1 MPNYDRAVGMRFRV
15 ALSLCGCFLAGSLA
29 GCGSGEPFSYVKVNG
44 KASYSDG
51 TPIPAKIRLT
61 FIAVN
66 PPTTDQ
72 TTIPRPAAAITNS
85 DGTFDNVTSHTYGD
99 GLIPGK
105 HKVVLTVESGRGGES
120 TTNLFAPEYSDPT
133 KTPIEVDTANL
144 PMEIKVK
151 KP

>member
-1 MPNYDRAVGMRFRV
+1 M
-15 ALSLCGCFLAGSLA
+15 
-29 GCGSGEPFSYVKVNG
+29 SYT
-44 KASYSDG
+44 DG
-51 TPIPAKIRLT
+51 TPIPAKLKLI

-66 PPTTDQ
+66 PPTVDQ
-72 TTIPRPAAAITNS
+72 TTQARPAGAITNT
-85 DGTFDNVTSHTYGD
+85 DGTFDVVTCHTYDD

-105 HKVVLTVESGRGGES
+105 HKVVLTVAAGRGGDS
-120 TTNLFAPEYSDPT
+120 GTNLFAEYSDPN

>member
-1 MPNYDRAVGMRFRV
+1 
-15 ALSLCGCFLAGSLA
+15 LCGCFLAGSLA
-29 GCGSGEPFSYVKVNG
+29 GCGSGEPFSYVPVSGKVTY
-44 KASYSDG
+44 ADG
-51 TPIPAKIRLT
+51 TPIPAKLKLI

-66 PPTTDQ
+66 PPTADAGTV
-72 TTIPRPAAAITNS
+72 PKPGAAITNS
-85 DGTFDNVTSHTYGD
+85 DGTFDAVTSHTYGD

-105 HKVVLTVESGRGGES
+105 HKVVLTVSTGRGGES
-120 TTNLFAPEYSDPT
+120 TTDLFGPEYSDPN